1 MTDDRSLEQM
11 LERAARS
18 WIEVGPTAAPPHV
31 VDESLALID
40 HTPQE
45 RDWFPWRLPH
55 MSPSARVA
63 ALVAIGALILAG
75 VFALGGVGGRGGPVP
90 STVPPSSSPAESP
103 STASSSGVPSFAQT
117 FTSTVYG
124 YSVGLPTGWVVD
136 RAKTVWIAGATNDWG
151 SGYNDELTQVGSRR
165 FSAASM
171 PLADG
176 QTAEAWLTAYAAG
189 ADRASWP
196 TLSIGGQTGYLT
208 ADGVPAAGGTVARGG
223 VFFDA
228 VVVTRGRAYNVNMD
242 GNVDRLTFDAFVATI
257 VLDPGSVGACGLV
270 TGDEADRLSGSLS
283 GSGAV
288 ASASGSG
295 GETTCLFRNAGVGT
309 VLRVDYTRTGGGTL
323 FQAAQA
329 TSGVESVA
337 GLGDGAV
344 FDPATGTLS
353 LLKGDAIVRLVS
365 GNNGEAPQERL
376 ALERQV
382 AALVVQRI

>member
-1 MTDDRSLEQM
+1 MTDDRSLEQK

-31 VDESLALID
+31 VDAALALID
-40 HTPQE
+40 DTPQE

-55 MSPSARVA
+55 MMSIARVA
-63 ALVAIGALILAG
+63 ALVAIGAVILAG
-75 VFALGGVGGRGGPVP
+75 AFALGGVGGRGGPVAP
-90 STVPPSSSPAESP
+90 TLAPSSLPAASP

-124 YSVGLPTGWVVD
+124 YAVGLPKGWAVD
-136 RAKTVWIAGATNDWG
+136 RAKTVWIAGAINNWG
-151 SGYNDELTQVGSRR
+151 SGYNDELTQVGVRR

-176 QTAEAWLTAYAAG
+176 QTADAWLTGYAAG

-196 TLSIGGQTGYLT
+196 TLTIGGQTGYLT
-208 ADGVPAAGGTVARGG
+208 ADGVPAAGGTVAPGG
-223 VFFDA
+223 RFFDA
-228 VVVTRGRAYNVNMD
+228 VVVSRGRAYNINMD
-242 GNVDRLTFDAFVATI
+242 GNVDRATFDAFVATI
-257 VLDPGSVGACGLV
+257 VLDPGSVGACGLL
-270 TGDEADRLSGSLS
+270 TGDEADHLDGSMN
-283 GSGAV
+283 GSGATP
-288 ASASGSG
+288 SASGSG
-295 GETTCLFRNAGVGT
+295 DETTCIFRNAGVQT
-309 VLRVDYTRTGGGTL
+309 VMRVDYTRTGGRTL

-329 TSGVESVA
+329 TSGVQSVA

-344 FDPATGTLS
+344 FDPATATLT
-353 LLKGDAIVRLVS
+353 LLKGDAIVRLVT
-365 GNNGEAPQERL
+365 GYNGEAPQQRL